1 MIETKTSNPLKIYLI
16 STPRTGS
23 NLFCKLFSEH
33 PAIEQTI
40 YQFLF
45 EHFFG
50 PEAQLQMQGEE
61 SVALQDEHRII
72 FKDATYQAALDAL
85 QERFVKAN
93 SSVSSFLRR
102 SGAYSDA

>member
-1 MIETKTSNPLKIYLI
+1 MVDTQPSNPLKIYLI

-33 PAIEQTI
+33 PDVDQTI

-50 PEAQLQMQGEE
+50 PEAQLQMQGDE
-61 SVALQDEHRII
+61 SAALQDEHRVI
-72 FKDATYQAALDAL
+72 FKDATYQAALDTI
-85 QERFVKAN
+85 QDRFVKAN
-93 SSVSSFLRR
+93 SSVSEIPT
-102 SGAYSDA
+102 GGV